1 MSINFAVFSLGQASP
16 YFQAIHEARVA
27 AYIVWQ
33 VISEVHP
40 FSHSTSTP
48 MELLLFLHHTLAIKD

>member
-33 VISEVHP
+33 VISEVHT
-40 FSHSTSTP
+40 FSHSTSTH
-48 MELLLFLHHTLAIKD
+48 MELLLFLHHTLAIKN

>member
-16 YFQAIHEARVA
+16 YFQAIYEARVA

-33 VISEVHP
+33 VIYEVHP
-40 FSHSTSTP
+40 FCHSKS
-48 MELLLFLHHTLAIKD
+48 MHIKLLLFLNHSLAIKD